1 MKSVAD
7 KLGMF
12 LSGLCAVQ
20 CAMLPILLSVSAVV
34 PGWAHIGHGWI
45 WLTVI
50 GSIAVWS
57 FTRGWKR
64 HHDSR
69 VIVLSVL
76 GFGTLL
82 VATLLEER
90 VSILIESGLFVLG
103 GVLMVMA
110 HWRNYKRMQ
119 CAVVVKDAEA

>member
-7 KLGMF
+7 KLGIF

-50 GSIAVWS
+50 GSIAIWS
-57 FTRGWKR
+57 FTRGWQR
-64 HHDSR
+64 HQNPS
-69 VIVLSVL
+69 VIMLAVL
-76 GFGTLL
+76 GYVTL
-82 VATLLEER
+82 VIAKLLEGQ
-90 VSILIESGLFVLG
+90 VSMLMESGLFVMG

-110 HWRNYKRMQ
+110 HWCNYRRMQ
-119 CAVVVKDAEA
+119 CVVEVKDAEA